1 METYTHYGKQPDVLK
16 HLLLCE
22 ALRIECPQIYIE
34 TNSASA
40 IYEMTHTQEQEYGIY
55 HFLDV
60 AINDSELKD
69 SCYYELERKAI
80 NNGYYLGSPGLAL
93 NILGNEVQR
102 YVFYDKHNAALE
114 NVAQYAQ
121 SHNITKYD
129 TYNCDSIEEVLN
141 ILPSLPLSTFLHI
154 DPYEIDKQ
162 NSNGHTYLDI
172 LIKATQLGLKCLLW
186 YGYMNFE
193 DKLKINSY
201 LVESLYQAEIK
212 NHICVELIM
221 NLIEQKSIPDNPGV
235 LGSGI
240 LATNLSPQVH
250 EVILNY
256 SKRLTD
262 IYKNVSYKENDGS
275 VYLDTIGCNLLV
287 K

>member
-1 METYTHYGKQPDVLK
+1 M
-16 HLLLCE
+16 LCE

-40 IYEMTHTQEQEYGIY
+40 IYEMTHTPEQEYGIY
-55 HFLDV
+55 HFLDA

-80 NNGYYLGSPGLAL
+80 NKGCYLGSPGLAL
-93 NILGNEVQR
+93 NILGNEVQK
-102 YVFYDKHNAALE
+102 YVFYDKDNGALE
-114 NVAQYAQ
+114 NIAQYAQ

-212 NHICVELIM
+212 NYICVELIM
-221 NLIEQKSIPDNPGV
+221 NLIEQKTIPDNPGV